1 MTSSW
6 EGINDASSDPPRVW
20 LTRWRD
26 TDPWKPLRKC
36 DCCALNKS
44 RSEGSHQVIIEGGR
58 ATADLKTNSIEY
70 NFYNHLPNSSRRRQL
85 TNAIWFQKEKVGNQK
100 YELKPILSLPDERIM
115 EGLYNTAVTA
125 SSSGNTNKNDKYLN
139 ALLLKVTPL
148 TEEKTHNI
156 YIARTAGLLSV
167 RKCPRRNFLSLSSLK
182 GSMEL
187 HRGYTE
193 YVIEGEEE
201 EVALGAVN
209 HLIFVIHGVGENV
222 WSNENVG
229 IPGIADGVDYART
242 SVNKKMYTGWKQ
254 ECEKATREGQE
265 LPSPPNR
272 IEFIPIQ
279 WSDQI
284 HSASSAVKNTLISTT
299 LPSIPKLRVVAN
311 DVVFD
316 VLMYQ
321 TPEFC
326 EKVLTT
332 VTERICHVYD
342 KFQSIHDGFV
352 TQGGTCSLLGHSLG
366 SVIVWDILS
375 ILQDNM
381 DSDTLKATT
390 SIQESSLLRLPNFG
404 GYQAFASD
412 AATGGGKTGTWGPSL
427 TKKMSM
433 VIPFTPKFTF
443 FLGSPLGMFLTLRGA
458 LPVFNNMRLKS
469 PLSGENEILGGE
481 EVSPSSPFSLPG
493 SVYNIFHSSDP
504 VAYRIE
510 PLLLPPET
518 DQEDIPPPPFLVPEN
533 RGMRFH
539 VKAKEIGDNVFN
551 TFSEI
556 IQSSI
561 DKIPESSAQN
571 MLSKARLVPKKN
583 KKYLVHNFALGG
595 ESARVD
601 YQLQG
606 AVVENEYLSAVSAHT
621 SYFTNDDLLEYIIQ
635 CARNMT

>member
-1 MTSSW
+1 MTSCW
-6 EGINDASSDPPRVW
+6 EGINDASSDPARVW

-26 TDPWKPLRKC
+26 DDPWKPLRKC

-44 RSEGSHQVIIEGGR
+44 KSEGSGQGIIEGGR
-58 ATADLKTNSIEY
+58 ATADFETNTIEY
-70 NFYNHLPNSSRRRQL
+70 NFYNLPNNTQRQL
-85 TNAIWFQKEKVGNQK
+85 TSAIWFQKEHIGKNKFQ
-100 YELKPILSLPDERIM
+100 LTPILSLPDEFIM
-115 EGLYNTAVTA
+115 EGLYNTALTAA
-125 SSSGNTNKNDKYLN
+125 SSSVYNDDDLN
-139 ALLLKVTPL
+139 ALLLEVTPL
-148 TEEKTHNI
+148 KDEQTHNV
-156 YIARTAGLLSV
+156 YIAKTGGSLSV
-167 RKCPRRNFLSLSSLK
+167 RKCLRRNFMSLLSLE

-187 HRGYTE
+187 HRGYSE
-193 YVIEGEEE
+193 YSIDGEEE
-201 EVALGAVN
+201 EVALGPVN
-209 HLIFVIHGVGENV
+209 HVIFLIHGVGEAV
-222 WSNENVG
+222 WSRENVN
-229 IPGIADGVDYART
+229 IPDFAEDVHYART

-254 ECEKATREGQE
+254 ECDKATREGQE

-284 HSASSAVKNTLISTT
+284 HSTSSTVKNTLISTT

-326 EKVLTT
+326 ENVLTT

-342 KFQSIHDGFV
+342 KFQSIHDGFI
-352 TQGGTCSLLGHSLG
+352 TQGGTCSLVGHSLG
-366 SVIVWDILS
+366 SVIAWDILS

-381 DSDTLKATT
+381 DANTLEATT
-390 SIQESSLLRLPNFG
+390 SIQDSSLLRLSSFD
-404 GYQAFASD
+404 GYQAFANDD
-412 AATGGGKTGTWGPSL
+412 AEGGGKTGTWGPSL

-443 FLGSPLGMFLTLRGA
+443 LLGSPLGMFLTLRGA
-458 LPVFNNMRLKS
+458 LPVFDNMRLKS
-469 PLSGENEILGGE
+469 SPTSNEIETIGGE

-493 SVYNIFHSSDP
+493 SVYNIFHGSDP

-518 DQEDIPPPPFLVPEN
+518 DQGDIPPPPFLVPEK

-551 TFSEI
+551 AFSGI
-556 IQSSI
+556 IQNSI
-561 DKIPESSAQN
+561 EKIPDSSAQN
-571 MLSKARLVPKKN
+571 MLSKRLLVPKKN

-595 ESARVD
+595 ESTRVD
-601 YQLQG
+601 FQLQG

-621 SYFTNDDLLEYIIQ
+621 SYFYNDDLLEYIIQ
-635 CARNMT
+635 CAHTT